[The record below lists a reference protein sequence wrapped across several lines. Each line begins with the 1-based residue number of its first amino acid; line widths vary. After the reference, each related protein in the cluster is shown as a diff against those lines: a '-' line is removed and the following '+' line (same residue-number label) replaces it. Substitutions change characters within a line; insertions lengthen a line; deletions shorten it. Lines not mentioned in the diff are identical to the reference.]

1 MKRWAIITACFLIL
15 SSGCAALQKDLG
27 LKVSTEQQR
36 AAASAASECMRPE
49 NYAVLKSKIVQEYAG
64 KVPREWGEAV
74 SGVKTRLATDQR
86 VIALTF
92 DVCGGVHGSGYDAVL
107 IRFIERESIPAT
119 LFINSRWIDANP
131 EIFLQLSRNPF
142 FEIENHGLEHKPCSV
157 TGKSVYGIQGTANVG
172 EVVDEI
178 ELNGRKIKCLTGRK
192 PQLFRPGTAYSDEV
206 GVQVAHALGYEVV
219 GFSVLGDAGATYTRE
234 QVQDALLAAP
244 SGSIVILHM
253 NHPEGETTAGVMDAV
268 PKLKKKGFRFVML
281 SEFKLQ

>member
-36 AAASAASECMRPE
+36 AAASAAFECMRPE

-244 SGSIVILHM
+244 SGAIVILHM

-268 PKLKKKGFRFVML
+268 PKLKKKGFRFVKL

>member
-1 MKRWAIITACFLIL
+1 MKRWAIITACILIL

-36 AAASAASECMRPE
+36 AAASAASECIRPE

-64 KVPREWGEAV
+64 KLPREWGEAV
-74 SGVKTRLATDQR
+74 SGVKTRLATDQK

-92 DVCGGVHGSGYDAVL
+92 DACGGVHGNGYNAEL
-107 IRFIERESIPAT
+107 IRFIERDSIPAT

-131 EIFLQLSRNPF
+131 EIFLQLSRNPL

-157 TGKSVYGIQGTANVG
+157 TGKSVYGIQGTANAG

-192 PQLFRPGTAYSDEV
+192 PQLFRPGTAYCDEV
-206 GVQVAHALGYEVV
+206 GVQIAHALGYEVV

-244 SGSIVILHM
+244 SGAIVILHM

-268 PKLKKKGFRFVML
+268 PKLKKKGFRFVKL